1 MCTCGKVVLSFGIV
15 GVALLIAGLV
25 IGFSAVLDGYIN
37 NRIEES
43 VRLENNTEQYERWAA
58 LPFPLQFKIYV
69 FNVLNPD
76 DILEGAIPE
85 VEEVGPFVYDEY
97 YQKENIQYDEETD
110 TYTYTQ
116 RKTYE
121 FNEEL
126 SAFSEDTNVT
136 VLNAPLQGMFLTVEG
151 SSTAG
156 TVNNFWTGMFEND
169 GLFLNIPAKNLFFE
183 GYDFCVAANISPVE
197 RGICAIVKNLLADS
211 KTTVVDSQK
220 IRFSFFAHKNDSD
233 DGVYQVSG
241 GNLDVNTLGAILSWE
256 GEQYLNTW
264 DGENSTCN
272 HIRGRD
278 SAIYPPFNNESS
290 AFDIY
295 NTDICKVV
303 TIRTTETTTYRDI
316 DGIRATLDLDDMRN
330 DGDKE
335 CYCIKQ
341 VRNLDGEL
349 ECLPEGYTDMS
360 TCLFAPVIASFPHM
374 LWANETYSS
383 TVKGLEPDQE
393 KHQTFVVLQPD
404 TGTPLQGSKRIQF
417 NMIVRPIER
426 IAVTTNL
433 TNAVFPILWVEQG
446 FSLPDDQIEVLED
459 QYLSKIKLLDI
470 VSYVLIG
477 VGAGLVILCL
487 NVRLKGGT
495 EQFDRWENLPIDVFY
510 RIRMFNVTNADEVMY
525 QDAIPIVEEVG
536 PYIYKQTRQKKNITY
551 HEHNDTLSYVEYVHF
566 EFDAEASFPH
576 TEDDKLIIV
585 NVVLN
590 VLFNMLGNFLPSN
603 IQYLIDFFWKNVVTD
618 TDNLFHS
625 VRVGD
630 ILFDGYKFCNSE
642 YETDDNSTDV
652 SWLVCFGMSLMDNG
666 IIEAEDDGSLSF
678 AFFRTKQDKHDGIF
692 NINAGIK
699 DVSKLG
705 IINSWDGRF
714 YLNTWNGRLS
724 WCNRVTGGDS
734 VIYAPFMKPEDNV
747 EIFATDLCRVAE
759 IYYAGNEYISEIEGH
774 RRILREDT
782 FSISQN
788 PNNECFCTG
797 NRDLYNEQQCL
808 PDGFFDLQPCLGAPI
823 IASFPHFL
831 HGDANYSST
840 VIGLNPDKE
849 SHETY
854 AIIEPTTGTPL
865 SGYKRIQFNAMLKPI
880 EGVNVT
886 QVRNAMV
893 PILWVEEVCILYCYL

>member
-1 MCTCGKVVLSFGIV
+1 M
-15 GVALLIAGLV
+15 
-25 IGFSAVLDGYIN
+25 IGSPV
-37 NRIEES
+37 
-43 VRLENNTEQYERWAA
+43 
-58 LPFPLQFKIYV
+58 K
-69 FNVLNPD
+69 
-76 DILEGAIPE
+76 
-85 VEEVGPFVYDEY
+85 
-97 YQKENIQYDEETD
+97 
-110 TYTYTQ
+110 
-116 RKTYE
+116 
-121 FNEEL
+121 
-126 SAFSEDTNVT
+126 
-136 VLNAPLQGMFLTVEG
+136 QGMFLTVEG

-183 GYDFCVAANISPVE
+183 GYDFCVAANIGPVE
-197 RGICAIVKNLLADS
+197 RGICTIVKNLLADS

-220 IRFSFFAHKNDSD
+220 IRFSFFAHVSTYIFELSLVQIGTMIDLNSKLASKKEVATVIKPLVCKNDSD

-536 PYIYKQTRQKKNITY
+536 PYIYKMELSVYWTKFNIFY
-551 HEHNDTLSYVEYVHF
+551 LQ
-566 EFDAEASFPH
+566 
-576 TEDDKLIIV
+576 
-585 NVVLN
+585 

-618 TDNLFHS
+618 TDTLFHS

-678 AFFRTKQDKHDGIF
+678 AFFRTKGDMEEYRTIVTPCINTVFIPLIQ
-692 NINAGIK
+692 NI
-699 DVSKLG
+699 S
-705 IINSWDGRF
+705 F
-714 YLNTWNGRLS
+714 
-724 WCNRVTGGDS
+724 
-734 VIYAPFMKPEDNV
+734 
-747 EIFATDLCRVAE
+747 RVAE